1 MRQALEVKV
10 WSGRTPDLTLS
21 LAQMVVPL
29 PLVFAVRKPATVITT
44 APEASWVSHQGPQ
57 IRPTYSHNS
66 RLLLC
71 LPRNKGDQPNE
82 LHNELPNELRHS
94 SLWTYPRWLQ
104 RLPRRV
110 PSSTG
115 VLIWSLGERTSRD
128 CGREPSSPGRLKAS
142 IWCRQF
148 RPAKTRLKLEYQ
160 CPFGSMVSANVTQV
174 Y

>member
-10 WSGRTPDLTLS
+10 RSGRTPDLTLS

-29 PLVFAVRKPATVITT
+29 PLVFAVLKLRAPSPQKPAGCHIKGHRYVQLIPTVR
-44 APEASWVSHQGPQ
+44 ASSCACREQRGPA
-57 IRPTYSHNS
+57 T
-66 RLLLC
+66 
-71 LPRNKGDQPNE
+71 
-82 LHNELPNELRHS
+82 LPNELRHS

-148 RPAKTRLKLEYQ
+148 RPAKTRLKLEYP